1 MPAVANSRLRVA
13 SRFCGALGGA
23 SAGMGPVLGGDTPM
37 ARTAKTKSK
46 ARSTTEPAISDR
58 QDARGGTKAA
68 AVIAL
73 LKSKSGATIAEMTEV
88 TGWQSHSVRGFLA
101 GSLRKRHGLE
111 VTSEKRSGEERRYR
125 LR

>member
-1 MPAVANSRLRVA
+1 
-13 SRFCGALGGA
+13 
-23 SAGMGPVLGGDTPM
+23 M
-37 ARTAKTKSK
+37 ARAPKSKSK
-46 ARSTTEPAISDR
+46 ARSATEPATAGK
-58 QDARGGTKAA
+58 QELGTGSKAA

-73 LKSKSGATIAEMTEV
+73 LKNKRGVTIPEMMEV

>member
-1 MPAVANSRLRVA
+1 MGASGRLRHA
-13 SRFCGALGGA
+13 SPFCGALGGA
-23 SAGMGPVLGGDTPM
+23 NAGIGPALDGDTTM
-37 ARTAKTKSK
+37 ARTAKAK
-46 ARSTTEPAISDR
+46 AKVRATTEPATSAGAHESR
-58 QDARGGTKAA
+58 ANTKGA

-73 LKSKSGATIAEMTEV
+73 LKSKRGATIAEMTQI

>member
-1 MPAVANSRLRVA
+1 
-13 SRFCGALGGA
+13 
-23 SAGMGPVLGGDTPM
+23 M
-37 ARTAKTKSK
+37 ARTPKSKSK
-46 ARSTTEPAISDR
+46 ARSISEPATAGAQESR
-58 QDARGGTKAA
+58 AGSKAA

-73 LKSKSGATIAEMTEV
+73 LNSKRGATIAEIAEV

-111 VTSEKRSGEERRYR
+111 VSSEKRSGEERRYR

>member
-1 MPAVANSRLRVA
+1 
-13 SRFCGALGGA
+13 
-23 SAGMGPVLGGDTPM
+23 M
-37 ARTAKTKSK
+37 ARTAKSKSR
-46 ARSTTEPAISDR
+46 ARTTARPATSAGA
-58 QDARGGTKAA
+58 QESQTGSKAA

-73 LKSKSGATIAEMTEV
+73 LKNKHGATIAEMTEV
-88 TGWQSHSVRGFLA
+88 TGWQSHSVRGSLA

>member
-1 MPAVANSRLRVA
+1 
-13 SRFCGALGGA
+13 
-23 SAGMGPVLGGDTPM
+23 M
-37 ARTAKTKSK
+37 ARTAKAKSK
-46 ARSTTEPAISDR
+46 VRATTKPSICAGAQESRAN
-58 QDARGGTKAA
+58 TKAV

-73 LKSKSGATIAEMTEV
+73 LRSKHGATIAEMTEV

-111 VTSEKRSGEERRYR
+111 VTSKKRSGEERRYR

>member
-1 MPAVANSRLRVA
+1 
-13 SRFCGALGGA
+13 
-23 SAGMGPVLGGDTPM
+23 MGPVLDGDTTM

-46 ARSTTEPAISDR
+46 TRPTTEPAMSDR
-58 QDARGGTKAA
+58 QESRAGSKAA

-73 LKSKSGATIAEMTEV
+73 LNSKRGATIAEMTEV
-88 TGWQSHSVRGFLA
+88 SGWQSHSVRGFLA

-125 LR
+125 LC

>member
-1 MPAVANSRLRVA
+1 
-13 SRFCGALGGA
+13 
-23 SAGMGPVLGGDTPM
+23 M
-37 ARTAKTKSK
+37 ARTAKAKSK
-46 ARSTTEPAISDR
+46 VRATTEPATSAG
-58 QDARGGTKAA
+58 ARANTKAA

-73 LKSKSGATIAEMTEV
+73 LKNRRGATIAEMTQV

-101 GSLRKRHGLE
+101 GSLRKRHALE

>member
-1 MPAVANSRLRVA
+1 
-13 SRFCGALGGA
+13 
-23 SAGMGPVLGGDTPM
+23 M
-37 ARTAKTKSK
+37 ARAPKSK
-46 ARSTTEPAISDR
+46 SKSQPATSASTQESRAGS
-58 QDARGGTKAA
+58 KAA

-73 LKSKSGATIAEMTEV
+73 LKSKRGASIAEMTEV

-111 VTSEKRSGEERRYR
+111 VTSEKRSGEDRRYR

>member
-1 MPAVANSRLRVA
+1 
-13 SRFCGALGGA
+13 
-23 SAGMGPVLGGDTPM
+23 M
-37 ARTAKTKSK
+37 ARTAKAK
-46 ARSTTEPAISDR
+46 AKVRATTEPATSAG
-58 QDARGGTKAA
+58 ARANTKAA

-73 LKSKSGATIAEMTEV
+73 LRNKRGATIAEMTQV